1 MAIHDRQ
8 QADRIARQG
17 MSPRQQALNRLWSY
31 YKTEQYAS
39 RMTTWDGHK
48 VMDELERESIAHTQV
63 VPPGFWDPG
72 GRFDDIPLAL
82 RKPSA
87 PYHLV
92 RVVVNRFTGLL
103 FSAKM
108 HPQISLLGAADLQ
121 QWIDSLVK
129 TSRLWIR
136 MAHARMYG
144 GAQGSVAMTFQFR
157 NGRPWI
163 EVHDPRWCTPLF
175 RDVATGDMEALEI
188 RYQYPREEYDKGV
201 IREVWYWYRRLID
214 CNSDTVFKPALV
226 GDGDE
231 PVWEVQQRV
240 EHGCGEFPGVWI
252 RNTPSDDQDG
262 EPDCQGIYDTVEE
275 IDGLIAQ
282 ASMGAK
288 ENCDPTLVAA
298 SDELETNSLRKGS
311 FNALKLEK
319 GGSANYAEMTGS
331 GVDAAL
337 KVKDDLRKNALEVV
351 QCVLESERAA
361 MTATEVE
368 RRFSSMHQRGDLFR
382 EQYGEMGVKPLLG
395 KMIRAV
401 LKLRQGKVDP
411 NTNTIVI
418 QQVFLLPIVGDD
430 GKLHQV
436 DLPPTLEHVDDNHID
451 LQWPD
456 WVELGPSDAQS
467 AAGAVTT
474 ARTASMIDQ
483 ESGVKFL
490 APYFRIEDPNKA
502 LEAIRAEEKAKQEM
516 LLGEMMLEQRA
527 NEATDPNKPIDPNTP
542 APATPAT
549 GPGGGAPIAETG
561 KAQDVAFNGAQVKSA
576 MELAIKIATREV
588 MPDAAIIMFVNMFNM
603 AEPLARQ
610 LVEAQLLAEPP
621 APTPPPFA
629 RFGGGPPKADGPPK
643 PPDGTPPS
651 GAPAP

>member
-17 MSPRQQALNRLWSY
+17 MSPRQQALNRLWSF
-31 YKTEQYAS
+31 YKTEQYAA

-72 GRFDDIPLAL
+72 GRFDDIPFSL

-92 RVVVNRFTGLL
+92 RVIVNRFTGLL

-108 HPQISLLGAADLQ
+108 HPQISLLGASELQ
-121 QWIDSLVK
+121 QWIDSLIK

-136 MAHARMYG
+136 MAHARMFG
-144 GAQGSVAMTFQFR
+144 GAMGSVAMTFQFR

-163 EVHDPRWCTPLF
+163 EVHDPRWCTPVF

-188 RYQYPREEYDKGV
+188 RYQYPREEYDEKGV

-214 CNSDTVFKPALV
+214 VNSDTVFAPAPV

-231 PVWEVQQRV
+231 PAWEVQSRV
-240 EHGCGEFPGVWI
+240 EHHIGEFPGVWI
-252 RNTPSDDQDG
+252 RNTQSDDQDG
-262 EPDCQGIYDTVEE
+262 EPDCQGLYDTVEE
-275 IDGLIAQ
+275 IDGLISQ

-288 ENCDPTLVAA
+288 ENCDPTLAVA
-298 SDELETNSLRKGS
+298 SNELEGQTLRKGS
-311 FNALKLEK
+311 FNALKLEQ
-319 GGSANYAEMTGS
+319 GGAANYVEMNGS
-331 GVDAAL
+331 GTDAAL
-337 KVKDDLRKNALEVV
+337 KVKDDLRKNALEVA

-401 LKLRQGKVDP
+401 LALRKGYVDP
-411 NTNTIVI
+411 QTNTVVI
-418 QQVFLLPIVGDD
+418 QQVFLLPVVGED

-436 DLPPTLEHVDDNHID
+436 DLPPTLESVDDNHID

-456 WVELGPSDAQS
+456 WVELGPSDAQA
-467 AAGAVTT
+467 AAGAVST
-474 ARTASMIDQ
+474 ARSASMLDQ
-483 ESGVKFL
+483 ESGMKYI

-502 LEAIRAEEKAKQEM
+502 LKALQAEELAKQQALM
-516 LLGEMMLEQRA
+516 GELMLEQRSTQA
-527 NEATDPNKPIDPNTP
+527 ADPN
-542 APATPAT
+542 APATTPPAD
-549 GPGGGAPIAETG
+549 PNAAAIGGAQQPGVE
-561 KAQDVAFNGAQVKSA
+561 KAQDVAFNGAQVTAAK
-576 MELAIKIATREV
+576 ELAIAVATNEIA
-588 MPDAAIIMFVNMFNM
+588 PDAAVIMFVSMFGLSEN
-603 AEPLARQ
+603 AARA
-610 LVEAQLLAEPP
+610 LVNAQVAKARP
-621 APTPPPFA
+621 A
-629 RFGGGPPKADGPPK
+629 
-643 PPDGTPPS
+643 
-651 GAPAP
+651 APAPAPPFGAPPGANGAP